1 MPTTTSST
9 ASLAERA
16 VLAVR
21 ELIHDGGLLPG
32 QPIRQLALAEQLG
45 MSRVPLREA
54 LKNLQA
60 DGLVTASP
68 TGGFEVTRL
77 SADEL
82 GQFYLMRRLLES
94 ELLRRVEA
102 VPESE
107 LELLA
112 GLNARMAEMVDQ
124 PSREL
129 RSLNREF
136 HFRIF
141 GLAAGLGHVVAEVSR
156 LWDRTVALPRRL
168 QLGALG
174 PRPDRRGARRARRRA
189 RRPGR
194 RAAGRGRWTATG
206 RQRARRGPCAHP
218 ARAPSSVSAH
228 VDARHTH
235 AGAVPDVITGTSSLE
250 RHHCAR

>member
-94 ELLRRVEA
+94 EL
-102 VPESE
+102 
-107 LELLA
+107 ELLA

-129 RSLNREF
+129 RALNREF

-156 LWDRTVALPRRL
+156 LWDRTVPYRAVYSSERSARALIVAEHDALLAALGDRDVERL
-168 QLGALG
+168 VEVMDGHRAASERDVVHVLTRPG
-174 PRPDRRGARRARRRA
+174 PRPG
-189 RRPGR
+189 
-194 RAAGRGRWTATG
+194 
-206 RQRARRGPCAHP
+206 
-218 ARAPSSVSAH
+218 
-228 VDARHTH
+228 
-235 AGAVPDVITGTSSLE
+235 
-250 RHHCAR
+250 

>member
-1 MPTTTSST
+1 MSITTNPT

-21 ELIHDGGLLPG
+21 ELIHDGELLPG
-32 QPIRQLALAEQLG
+32 QPIRQLALAERLG

-60 DGLVTASP
+60 EGLVTAPP

-94 ELLRRVEA
+94 ELLRRVTA
-102 VPESE
+102 VPEAELERLTDLNGRMSE
-107 LELLA
+107 L
-112 GLNARMAEMVDQ
+112 VDH

-129 RSLNREF
+129 RALNREF

-141 GLAAGLGHVVAEVSR
+141 RLADGLGHVVAEVSR
-156 LWDRTVALPRRL
+156 LWDRTVPYRAVYSSER
-168 QLGALG
+168 A
-174 PRPDRRGARRARRRA
+174 ARARIVAEHDALVAALAA
-189 RRPGR
+189 RDVERLVTVMDGHRDASEREVVQVLTRPV
-194 RAAGRGRWTATG
+194 
-206 RQRARRGPCAHP
+206 P
-218 ARAPSSVSAH
+218 AR
-228 VDARHTH
+228 
-235 AGAVPDVITGTSSLE
+235 G
-250 RHHCAR
+250 

>member
-1 MPTTTSST
+1 MPTTTSPT

-129 RSLNREF
+129 RALNREF

-141 GLAAGLGHVVAEVSR
+141 GLAGGLGHVVAEVSR
-156 LWDRTVALPRRL
+156 LWDRTVPYRAVYSSDRSARALIVAEHDALVAALGDRDVERL
-168 QLGALG
+168 VEVMDGHRAASEREVVHVLTRPGPQLG
-174 PRPDRRGARRARRRA
+174 
-189 RRPGR
+189 
-194 RAAGRGRWTATG
+194 
-206 RQRARRGPCAHP
+206 
-218 ARAPSSVSAH
+218 
-228 VDARHTH
+228 
-235 AGAVPDVITGTSSLE
+235 
-250 RHHCAR
+250 